1 MTYIQW
7 GEYMKMI
14 NRFYR
19 HIVPFAICLILA
31 MVLPLPAQI
40 PVNMEEVRTCLEQVR
55 QLEMRSWQEAIAWE
69 KKHADRDLNFDSRY
83 VQIDI
88 EVHFN
93 DSTINATT
101 ATRFRSLVDGLSD
114 IMLDFDDAFTIDSV
128 FNNGAGFTL
137 AGESLIVSLDQT
149 YDSGEVFTVATTYHG
164 HPRIIGGTKGFR
176 FVSHQGIPVVATLC
190 TPYLAHTWWPCV
202 DGPADKLDSV
212 HVNITIPDTSYG
224 GYPLYAASN
233 GKLVGIT
240 PAQTGW
246 VTYEWHE
253 NYPIVPYYV
262 SIAISNYLIFSHYY
276 HYAADSMEVPYYVF
290 PEHYAQAQQTFAETV
305 DMITFYAGLYGE
317 YPFVTEKYSMA
328 EIGFYGAIEK
338 QTKTIMGN
346 VSSSW
351 YMIVVHEL
359 SHMWFGDMISPTSWH
374 HCWINEG
381 FATYSEALWW
391 EGLYG
396 LQAYHDYMDD
406 MSYWD
411 GGTIYLPDISNP
423 FQIFLTICYDKGAWV
438 LHMLRHVIGD
448 SVFFD
453 ALYSYAT
460 DPQYMYG
467 NASTE
472 DVQHVFETVSGLN
485 LSDFFQQWIYDE
497 RYPRYYYWWTYTEQK
512 NGRYQIQVTVEQ
524 RQQDMGWRPV
534 FVMPVDL
541 VFTLP
546 SGDTTVVVQN
556 NDTLQTYQFDFG
568 EIPVALSLD
577 PDRWILR
584 YAIEVGIEEK
594 PVDVIPAILPAVRC
608 NPNPA
613 VRSVYIEYHVP
624 LSGECKIELYDVA
637 GNRVLNIADGLHGA
651 GVYNRTFDTG
661 DLPAGVYYVRLMTE
675 RNAVVEKVV
684 LLE

>member
-1 MTYIQW
+1 MP
-7 GEYMKMI
+7 
-14 NRFYR
+14 NHLSL
-19 HIVPFAICLILA
+19 HIMLGIACLTSILIL
-31 MVLPLPAQI
+31 PLSAQV
-40 PVNMEEVRTCLEQVR
+40 PTNMEEMRACLEQVR

-69 KKHADRDLNFDSRY
+69 KKHVGRDLNFDSRY

-88 EVHFN
+88 EVHFS
-93 DSTINATT
+93 DSTIHATVQT
-101 ATRFRSLVDGLSD
+101 MFQSLANGLD
-114 IMLDFDDAFTIDSV
+114 EIMLDFDDALSIDSV
-128 FNNGAGFTL
+128 FINGAGYVL
-137 AGESLIVSLDQT
+137 AGESLIVSLDQA
-149 YDSGEVFTVATTYHG
+149 YDSGEVFNVATTYHG
-164 HPRIIGGTKGFR
+164 RPRIIGGVKGFR

-190 TPYLAHTWWPCV
+190 TPYLAHTWWPCI

-212 HVNITIPDTSYG
+212 HLNITIPDTSYG

-240 PAQTGW
+240 PAGAGW

-253 NYPIVPYYV
+253 DYPIVPYYV

-290 PEHYAQAQQTFAETV
+290 PEHYSQAQQTFAETV
-305 DMITFYAGLYGE
+305 DMITFFAGLFGE

-338 QTKTIMGN
+338 QTKTIMGS
-346 VSSSW
+346 VSSNW

-374 HCWINEG
+374 HCWVNEG

-391 EGLYG
+391 EDLYG
-396 LQAYHDYMDD
+396 LQAYHNYMDD
-406 MSYWD
+406 LSYWNA
-411 GGTIYLPDISNP
+411 GTIYLQNITNP

-438 LHMLRHVIGD
+438 LHMLRHVMGD
-448 SVFFD
+448 SVFFE
-453 ALYSYAT
+453 ALHTYAT

-472 DVQHVFETVSGLN
+472 DVQQVFETVSGLN

-497 RYPRYYYWWTYTEQK
+497 RYPRYYYWWTYTEQE
-512 NGRYQIQVTVEQ
+512 NDRYQIQVTVEQ
-524 RQQDMGWRPV
+524 RQNDLGWRPI

-556 NDTLQTYQFDFG
+556 DDTLQTYQFEFG
-568 EIPVALSLD
+568 EIPIALNLD

-584 YAIEVGIEEK
+584 YAVEVGVSEK
-594 PVDVIPAILPAVRC
+594 PVAVMPSLLPVVRC
-608 NPNPA
+608 SPNPA
-613 VRSVYIEYHVP
+613 VRYVCIEYDVP
-624 LSGECKIELYDVA
+624 VDAECKIGLYDVT
-637 GNRVLNIADGLHGA
+637 GKQVSDIADGLHAA
-651 GVYNRTFDTG
+651 GMYSSRLDAS
-661 DLPAGVYYVRLMTE
+661 DLAAGVYYVRLMTD
-675 RNAVVEKVV
+675 NDTVVEKVILV
-684 LLE
+684 E